1 MKEEFPDHSLK
12 AHTAYEAAF
21 KVAEAF
27 GSWDSNG
34 RPSDNHP
41 GRPFGRGSYI
51 RFDHSSVELVE
62 NDRGYGVKLGLEPR
76 KPEWF
81 HLPTGDYQR
90 EYFDRVTDGD
100 AETASAEVHLSS
112 DGATLHLVVKEDVEV
127 YDATDVPRFVGVDI
141 GETVLY
147 AAAVTEVLN
156 SPSVEAVE
164 MQPGREFR
172 HYRDRLN
179 EKRKRLGEKGDL
191 RGVRECRG
199 DRERYTEQVTDEAS
213 RAIVDLAQSYA
224 PCGIALENLTG
235 YRQTAEDAIH
245 DWPFALMQ
253 KKIAYKATGAGIP
266 VESINA
272 AGTSTTCRKC
282 GQTDAAARDGSDFA
296 CHRCGYEIHADV
308 NAAINIAQRAA
319 E

>member
-1 MKEEFPDHSLK
+1 
-12 AHTAYEAAF
+12 
-21 KVAEAF
+21 
-27 GSWDSNG
+27 
-34 RPSDNHP
+34 
-41 GRPFGRGSYI
+41 
-51 RFDHSSVELVE
+51 
-62 NDRGYGVKLGLEPR
+62 
-76 KPEWF
+76 
-81 HLPTGDYQR
+81 
-90 EYFDRVTDGD
+90 
-100 AETASAEVHLSS
+100 
-112 DGATLHLVVKEDVEV
+112 
-127 YDATDVPRFVGVDI
+127 
-141 GETVLY
+141 
-147 AAAVTEVLN
+147 
-156 SPSVEAVE
+156 